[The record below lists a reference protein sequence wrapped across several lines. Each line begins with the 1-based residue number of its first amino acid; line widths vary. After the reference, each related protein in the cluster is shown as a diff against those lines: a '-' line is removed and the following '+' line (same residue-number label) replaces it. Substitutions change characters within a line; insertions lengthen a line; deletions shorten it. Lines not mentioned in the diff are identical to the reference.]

1 MSVNVLS
8 EIDLLLSNVNVE
20 MSEVCSKMSAIPV
33 QSRSNYLP
41 RIGILLSTLEET
53 VSSSII
59 SSPES
64 SFDMSWDSDHDYYVY
79 SEEEDTKYDAC
90 DEECVI
96 DLPACDEKCA
106 IDSPASCDEERVIDP
121 ITYDAELSP
130 AAEEV
135 NMLFPPNHMF
145 ASIWLAR
152 PLSRDLT
159 LDV

>member
-1 MSVNVLS
+1 
-8 EIDLLLSNVNVE
+8 
-20 MSEVCSKMSAIPV
+20 
-33 QSRSNYLP
+33 
-41 RIGILLSTLEET
+41 
-53 VSSSII
+53 
-59 SSPES
+59 
-64 SFDMSWDSDHDYYVY
+64 MSWDSDHDYYVY

-106 IDSPASCDEERVIDP
+106 IDSPAACDEECVIDP